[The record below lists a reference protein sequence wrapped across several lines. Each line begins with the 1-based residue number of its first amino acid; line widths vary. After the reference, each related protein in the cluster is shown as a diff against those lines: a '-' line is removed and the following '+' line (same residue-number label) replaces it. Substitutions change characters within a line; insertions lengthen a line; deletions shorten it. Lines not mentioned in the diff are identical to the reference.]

1 MAAFATVATVVHG
14 NGNMNHGRA
23 GMKAAVIEKQGGVE
37 NISYRDWPD
46 PEARPGD
53 VVVWVRACGL
63 NHLDIFVRR
72 GMPGFPVP
80 MPFISGGDIAGEI
93 AVVGEGVTGWS
104 VGDRVVLNPGTS
116 EGMIGE
122 QLIGGL
128 AELVRVPAD
137 YLVRLPDT
145 LSFDVGA
152 AIPINYGTAHRMLFH
167 RGRLQAGE
175 TVLVLGASGGV
186 GTACVQ
192 FGKMAGA
199 TIIAAAGSRDKCDR
213 LGALGADHVIDYSE
227 QDFSA
232 EAWRLSGKKGVDMV
246 INFTGGETW
255 VPSLRCAKRGGRVL
269 TCGATAGHAPATD
282 LRFIWVREL
291 DVLGSN
297 SYSQADIER
306 SVALISE
313 GHFTPAISHKLPLS
327 RTAEAETLMEDRAFF
342 GKIIVNP

>member
-1 MAAFATVATVVHG
+1 
-14 NGNMNHGRA
+14 
-23 GMKAAVIEKQGGVE
+23 MKAAVIEEQGGVE
-37 NISYRDWPD
+37 NITYRDWPD
-46 PEARPGD
+46 PEAREGD
-53 VVVWVRACGL
+53 VVVRVRACGL

-80 MPFISGGDIAGEI
+80 MPFISGGDIAGDI
-93 AVVGEGVTGWS
+93 AVVGEGVAGWE
-104 VGDRVVLNPGTS
+104 VGDRVTLNPGTD

-128 AELVRVPAD
+128 AEMVRVPAK
-137 YLVRLPDT
+137 YLVRLPDN

-167 RGRLQAGE
+167 RGRLAAGE
-175 TVLVLGASGGV
+175 TMLVLGASGGV
-186 GTACVQ
+186 GVACVQ

-199 TIIAAAGSRDKCDR
+199 TVIAAASSADKCDR
-213 LGALGADHVIDYSE
+213 LTELGADHVINYAE

-232 EAWRLSGKKGVDMV
+232 ETWKLTGKKGADMV
-246 INFTGGETW
+246 INFTGGGTW
-255 VPSLRCAKRGGRVL
+255 VPSLRCARRGGRVL
-269 TCGATAGHAPATD
+269 TCGATAGHAPETD

-297 SYSQADIER
+297 SYSQEDIER

-313 GHFTPAISHKLPLS
+313 GHFTPVISHTLPLE
-327 RTAEAETLMEDRAFF
+327 RTAEAETLMENRAFF

>member
-1 MAAFATVATVVHG
+1 
-14 NGNMNHGRA
+14 
-23 GMKAAVIEKQGGVE
+23 MKAAVIEKQGGVE

-53 VVVWVRACGL
+53 VVVRVRACGL

-93 AVVGEGVTGWS
+93 ATVGDGVSSWQ
-104 VGDRVVLNPGTS
+104 VGDRVTINPGTH
-116 EGMIGE
+116 EGMVGE
-122 QLIGGL
+122 QVIGGL
-128 AELVRVPAD
+128 AELVRIPAE
-137 YLVRLPDT
+137 YLVRLPDN

-152 AIPINYGTAHRMLFH
+152 AIPINYGTAYRMLFH
-167 RGRLQAGE
+167 RGKLEAGE
-175 TVLVLGASGGV
+175 TMLVLGASGGV
-186 GTACVQ
+186 GVACVQ
-192 FGKMAGA
+192 FGKMIGA
-199 TIIAAAGSRDKCDR
+199 TVIAAAGSAEKCER
-213 LGALGADHVIDYSE
+213 LTEIGADYVINYAE

-232 EAWRLSGKKGVDMV
+232 ETWRLTGKKGADMV

-255 VPSLRCAKRGGRVL
+255 IPSLRCAKRQGRIL
-269 TCGATAGHAPATD
+269 TCGATAGHGPETD

-291 DVLGSN
+291 NVMGSN
-297 SYSQADIER
+297 SYSQEDIER

-313 GHFTPAISHKLPLS
+313 GHFMPVISHTLPLE
-327 RTAEAETLMEDRAFF
+327 RTAEAETLMEERNFF